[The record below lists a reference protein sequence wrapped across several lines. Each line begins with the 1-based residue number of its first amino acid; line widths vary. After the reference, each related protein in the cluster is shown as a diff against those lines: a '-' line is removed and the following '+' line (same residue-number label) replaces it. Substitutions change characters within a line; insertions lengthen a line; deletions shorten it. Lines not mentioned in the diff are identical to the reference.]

1 MTVLDAAEIAL
12 ESLRG
17 LSLAFAFALA
27 AVACILVAGIFG
39 AHVRVMPEL
48 TTIVAVV
55 ILDGESWLWS

>member
-17 LSLAFAFALA
+17 LSLAFAFAL
-27 AVACILVAGIFG
+27 VACILVAGIFG

>member
-1 MTVLDAAEIAL
+1 MIVLDAAEITF

-17 LSLAFAFALA
+17 LSLASSFA
-27 AVACILVAGIFG
+27 ACILVAGIFG
-39 AHVRVMPEL
+39 ALVRVMPEL